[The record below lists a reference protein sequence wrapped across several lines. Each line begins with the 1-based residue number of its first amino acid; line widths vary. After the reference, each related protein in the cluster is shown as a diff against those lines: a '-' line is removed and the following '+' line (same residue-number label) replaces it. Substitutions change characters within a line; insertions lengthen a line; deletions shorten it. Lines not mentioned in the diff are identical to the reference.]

1 MPHLTPDFQAWL
13 RSAAERLDPGNAWP
27 AEQVEKLRS
36 AGVLQ
41 WTVPSR
47 FGGQELSDADL
58 LQGYLDL
65 SRSCLTTAFLLTQH
79 NAAVQRL
86 ASGSE
91 NDWAAEL
98 LTAVARD
105 GVWCTVGISHFS
117 TSRQHLQR
125 PVVTAK
131 QTPDGTWRLSGSVP
145 WVTGAARA
153 DWLVTGGVLPDDR
166 QVLLGVERGSPGVT
180 IEAPLPL
187 MALNATQ
194 TGRVRL
200 DQVLVPADRVVAGP
214 AGQVMKVGTK
224 GGTGSLT
231 TSVLAL
237 GTALKILDRLNDEAQ
252 SRETLRE
259 VVSLLRSEAGEL
271 QTRLLMPSTPE
282 QGSAGSAE
290 ELRFRANSL
299 VSRTSQAYLAACKGA
314 GYVQGH
320 PAERAVRE
328 AMFFQVWSCPQA
340 VVNSTLSDLTCR
352 D

>member
-1 MPHLTPDFQAWL
+1 MPRLTPDFHAWL
-13 RSAAERLDPGNAWP
+13 RSASERLDPGNAWP
-27 AEQVEKLRS
+27 DEQVERLRS

-41 WTVPSR
+41 WTVPRR
-47 FGGQELSDADL
+47 FGGQELPEPEL
-58 LQGYLDL
+58 LRGYLDL

-86 ASGSE
+86 VSGSE
-91 NDWAAEL
+91 NDWAAAL

-105 GVWCTVGISHFS
+105 GAWCTVGISHFS

-125 PVVTAK
+125 PVVAAD
-131 QTPDGTWRLSGSVP
+131 QSPDGTWRLNGCVP
-145 WVTGAARA
+145 WVTGAAHA
-153 DWLVTGGVLPDDR
+153 DWLVTGGALPDGR

-180 IEAPLPL
+180 IETPLPL

-194 TGRVRL
+194 TGRVHL
-200 DQVLVPADRVVAGP
+200 GQVRVPADRVVAGP
-214 AGQVMKVGTK
+214 ADQVMKVGTK
-224 GGTGSLT
+224 GGTGSLS

-237 GTALKILDRLNDEAQ
+237 GTALGILDRLNEEVQ

-259 VVSLLRSEAGEL
+259 VVSLLRSEADGL
-271 QTRLLMPSTPE
+271 QTGLLTATALE

-320 PAERAVRE
+320 PAERAIRE

-340 VVNSTLSDLTCR
+340 VVNSTLNDLTCR

>member
-13 RSAAERLDPGNAWP
+13 RSAAEQLDPGNAWP
-27 AEQVEKLRS
+27 TEQVKKLRS

-41 WTVPSR
+41 WTVPNR
-47 FGGQELSDADL
+47 FGGQELCDADL

-86 ASGSE
+86 VSGSE
-91 NDWAAEL
+91 SDWAAEL
-98 LTAVARD
+98 LQAVVRD
-105 GVWCTVGISHFS
+105 GAWCTVGISHFS

-125 PVVTAK
+125 PVVTAE
-131 QTPDGTWRLSGSVP
+131 QTLDGTWRLSGSVP

-153 DWLVTGGVLPDDR
+153 DWLVTGGVLPDGR
-166 QVLLGVERGSPGVT
+166 QLLLGVERGSPGVT
-180 IEAPLPL
+180 IETPLPL

-200 DQVLVPADRVVAGP
+200 DRVLVPADRVVAGP
-214 AGQVMKVGTK
+214 ADQVMKVGTK

-231 TSVLAL
+231 TSILAL
-237 GTALKILDRLNDEAQ
+237 GTALNILDRLNDEAQ

-259 VVSLLRSEAGEL
+259 VVSLLRSEADEL
-271 QTRLLMPSTPE
+271 QTRLLTATTLA